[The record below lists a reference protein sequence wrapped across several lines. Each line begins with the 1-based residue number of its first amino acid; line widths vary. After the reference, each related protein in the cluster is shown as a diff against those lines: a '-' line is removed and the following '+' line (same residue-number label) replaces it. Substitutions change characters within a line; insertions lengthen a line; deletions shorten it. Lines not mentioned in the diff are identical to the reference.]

1 MSLAVPDHVPEELVF
16 GPEYRN
22 DQCPEAVPFVDMQAA
37 RALRTQSLG
46 V

>member
-22 DQCPEAVPFVDMQAA
+22 DHRTEADPFVGMQAA
-37 RALRTQSLG
+37 SALRTQPLG